1 MLREGE
7 GLGGA
12 GPPGGGGA
20 GAAAGAWE
28 REGQRPPSSPRD
40 RGGGQGS
47 GARPDSRPDEP
58 ETLRGGSRG
67 ASAGGVLR
75 EVTAP
80 AQLQAPLRPL
90 APQQPMSACSS
101 GRLAKGLARLKLHK
115 DKEGGGG
122 LKERRLVVSE
132 STNRLL
138 QHQLEQARQAQQQ
151 AEDGQRREAQ
161 NAARERVRAGHYKRE
176 AELLKLKLDSLSDER
191 MLELEQ
197 TVRDRDK
204 MVATLK
210 AEVKTLKRASR
221 EHEQGCKD
229 LDEAR
234 TSVSGLRDEIRTLK
248 ARNRQLSNQHI
259 QDDRLLTAK
268 QEELVTN
275 KEELVKARAL
285 MAGANRSLDM
295 AEEIA
300 KLKKESEEK
309 ARAIADAQRKLVIAE
324 QARESQHK
332 KFKKELRGKAL
343 ELKRARETAESQTNL
358 LELRDRALRAAQC
371 RAKDAEREQ
380 KETQRKMKEITG
392 KLTAQLTAV
401 LPGGSDPD
409 VVQLPGLS
417 TSMLG
422 MSAHLDYED
431 SDISSEHDS
440 ESPA

>member
-1 MLREGE
+1 M
-7 GLGGA
+7 
-12 GPPGGGGA
+12 
-20 GAAAGAWE
+20 
-28 REGQRPPSSPRD
+28 
-40 RGGGQGS
+40 
-47 GARPDSRPDEP
+47 
-58 ETLRGGSRG
+58 
-67 ASAGGVLR
+67 SAG
-75 EVTAP
+75 
-80 AQLQAPLRPL
+80 
-90 APQQPMSACSS
+90 SS

-138 QHQLEQARQAQQQ
+138 QHQLEQARQAQQL
-151 AEDGQRREAQ
+151 AEEAQRQEAQ
-161 NAARERVRAGHYKRE
+161 NAGRERVRAGHYKRE
-176 AELLKLKLDSLSDER
+176 AELLKIKLDSLSDER
-191 MLELEQ
+191 MLGLEQ

-204 MVATLK
+204 MVAALK
-210 AEVKTLKRASR
+210 AEVKTLKRTSR

-234 TSVSGLRDEIRTLK
+234 TSVSGLKDEIRTLK
-248 ARNRQLSNQHI
+248 ARNRLLSNQHI
-259 QDDRLLTAK
+259 QDDRMLTAK

-295 AEEIA
+295 AEEIGM
-300 KLKKESEEK
+300 LKKELEDK

-332 KFKKELRGKAL
+332 KFKKELRGKTL
-343 ELKRARETAESQTNL
+343 ELKRARETADSQTNL

-401 LPGGSDPD
+401 LPGGTDPD
-409 VVQLPGLS
+409 VVALPGLS

-422 MSAHLDYED
+422 MSARLDYED
-431 SDISSEHDS
+431 SDLSSEHDS
-440 ESPA
+440 ESLA